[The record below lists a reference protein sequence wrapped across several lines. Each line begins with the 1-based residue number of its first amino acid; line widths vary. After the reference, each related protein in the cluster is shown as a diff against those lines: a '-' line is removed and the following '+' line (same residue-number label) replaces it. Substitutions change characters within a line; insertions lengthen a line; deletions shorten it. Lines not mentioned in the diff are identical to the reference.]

1 MQFKSKNLITTL
13 LVLASLAAQPTFAE
27 NKKKQSTKKEPAVS
41 AEKELDTL
49 KNGDTSVW
57 SCDNKLEIKTAS
69 SKNGGVL
76 LIWDKKLHKLQLK
89 EALPGAQRFIEPTSK
104 LELLIIPDKSMLFDS
119 KAGQRLVD
127 YCKTQEMA
135 QGGKPPVYNNPQ

>member
-1 MQFKSKNLITTL
+1 MKIKPTTFVAS
-13 LVLASLAAQPTFAE
+13 LVILASLAIQPTFAQ
-27 NKKKQSTKKEPAVS
+27 NKKKQKTKKEPAVL
-41 AEKELDTL
+41 AEKELETL
-49 KNGDTSVW
+49 KNGDTSIW
-57 SCDNKLEIKTAS
+57 SCENKLEIKTAA

-76 LIWDKKLHKLQLK
+76 LVWDKKLHQLQLK

-119 KAGQRLVD
+119 KVGQRLVD